1 MAEWRCIGCGGPLQN
16 TDINGAFYTP
26 KPQDEAVP
34 VYCERCYK
42 IRHYGQIKP
51 SFMTE
56 TMVYETLYQVEK
68 RPGVMVLVTDAL
80 DFYGSIHPFFVAMS
94 EAKRTIVIVNKID
107 VLPHAISE
115 HNLKLRFL
123 QKAKNAGLNIDEL
136 ILVSA
141 LKKKNID
148 ALYQALE
155 KASKGQDLYLMGL
168 TNVGKS
174 SILNALL
181 SAQGLMPTI
190 TTSFEPHV
198 TQDLIPFDIGKQ
210 TLYDTPGLTSRHSY
224 RYFLNGS
231 SLRAV
236 LPLKEIKPRV
246 FQNLVSQAFFIGG
259 LCYFVCEASE
269 KSTLIAY
276 FSERLMVHHRHFKDH
291 EAFFEA
297 KKGDFLTPP
306 VASDLPSQMTKTTF
320 ETNHKK
326 KDIIIP
332 GLGFIT
338 LNHVKRVDLYHY
350 DSVTL
355 TMEEGLI
362 G

>member
-1 MAEWRCIGCGGPLQN
+1 VAEWRCIGCGGPLQN
-16 TDINGAFYTP
+16 TDAAGAFYTP
-26 KPQDEAVP
+26 KIEDPKHP

-80 DFYGSIHPFFVAMS
+80 DFTGSIHPFFIAMA
-94 EAKRTIVIVNKID
+94 EAKRTLVIVNKVD
-107 VLPHAISE
+107 VLPHAVSE
-115 HNLKLRFL
+115 ENLKKRFIH
-123 QKAKNAGLNIDEL
+123 KAKNIGLKVDE
-136 ILVSA
+136 IMLVSA

-148 ALYQALE
+148 HLYDTLK
-155 KASKGQDLYLMGL
+155 KASRGQDLYLMGL

-174 SILNALL
+174 SVLNALL
-181 SAQGLMPTI
+181 SAQGLKATI
-190 TTSFEPHV
+190 TTSFEANV
-198 TQDLIPFDIGKQ
+198 TQDLIPFDIGGQ

-224 RYFLNGS
+224 RYFLNGN

-246 FQNLVSQAFFIGG
+246 YQNLVHQVFYIGG
-259 LCYFVCEASE
+259 LSYLVFEATE

-276 FSERLMVHHRHFKDH
+276 FSEKLSIHHRQSKD
-291 EAFFEA
+291 ADVFYEA
-297 KKGDFLTPP
+297 KIGDFLIPP
-306 VASDLPSQMTKTTF
+306 GAHDITSPLKKTRLLM
-320 ETNHKK
+320 NGKK
-326 KDIIIP
+326 QDIVFP
-332 GLGFIT
+332 GLGFVT
-338 LNHVKRVDLYHY
+338 VNHVPHVDVYHY
-350 DSVTL
+350 ESVSVST
-355 TMEEGLI
+355 EEGLI

>member
-26 KPQDEAVP
+26 KSQDEKIP

-56 TMVYETLYQVEK
+56 TMVYDTLYQVEK

-80 DFYGSIHPFFVAMS
+80 DFYGSIHPFFIAMS

-115 HNLKLRFL
+115 QNLKTRFL

-148 ALYQALE
+148 ALYQALV
-155 KASKGQDLYLMGL
+155 KASRGQDLYLMGL

-181 SAQGLMPTI
+181 SAQGLTPTI
-190 TTSFEPHV
+190 TTSFEPNV
-198 TQDLIPFDIGKQ
+198 TQDLIPFNIGSQ

-224 RYFLNGS
+224 RYYLHGS

-246 FQNLVSQAFFIGG
+246 FQNLVLQAFFIGG
-259 LCYFVCEASE
+259 LCYVVCEATD

-276 FSERLMVHHRHFKDH
+276 FSEKLMVHHRQSHDH
-291 EAFFEA
+291 EVWFEA
-297 KKGDFLTPP
+297 KKGEFLIPP
-306 VASDLPSQMTKTTF
+306 VASDLPATMTKTTF
-320 ETNHKK
+320 NTELKK
-326 KDIIIP
+326 RDIIIP
-332 GLGFIT
+332 GLGFFT
-338 LNHVKRVDLYHY
+338 LNHVSHVDIYHY
-350 DSVTL
+350 DSVTP

>member
-16 TDINGAFYTP
+16 TDVNGAFYTP
-26 KPQDEAVP
+26 KPEDEKTP

-56 TMVYETLYQVEK
+56 TMVYDTLYQVEK

-94 EAKRTIVIVNKID
+94 EAKRTIVIVNKVD

-115 HNLKLRFL
+115 QNLKTRFL

-181 SAQGLMPTI
+181 SAQGLTPTI
-190 TTSFEPHV
+190 TTSFEPNV
-198 TQDLIPFDIGKQ
+198 TQDLIPFQIGKQ
-210 TLYDTPGLTSRHSY
+210 VLYDTPGLTSRHSY
-224 RYFLNGS
+224 RYYLNGS

-259 LCYFVCEASE
+259 LCYLVFEATE

-276 FSERLMVHHRHFKDH
+276 FSEKLMVHHRQSKDH
-291 EAFFEA
+291 ALFYEA

-306 VASDLPSQMTKTTF
+306 VASDLPAHLTKTSF
-320 ETNHKK
+320 NPAHKK
-326 KDIIIP
+326 CDIILP

-338 LNHVKRVDLYHY
+338 LNHVKYVDVYHY
-350 DSVTL
+350 DSVTP